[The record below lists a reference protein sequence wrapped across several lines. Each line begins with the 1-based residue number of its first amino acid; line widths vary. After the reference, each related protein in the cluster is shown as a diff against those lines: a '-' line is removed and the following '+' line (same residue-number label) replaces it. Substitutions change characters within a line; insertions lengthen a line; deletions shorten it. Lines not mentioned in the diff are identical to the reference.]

1 MDVLLSVRQAG
12 VVFFLTLRYL
22 LTTRRGIA
30 TALLGGLPFLLA
42 VALAVGR
49 VGTFDILLFQTLMV
63 PLFLQVV
70 LVFVTLV
77 LATALIREEIEDT
90 TIHYLLTRP
99 VSKPAIALYKYAGY
113 FVAMLVL
120 LVPPLCLAYVVTQG
134 YARDPL
140 GADLDV
146 LAAFLATTV
155 LGGAAYGALFTFLSV
170 LLRRPLPA
178 GLLFG
183 FVWESIVGSIPGDVP
198 KLSIIHY
205 LKSIL
210 KDIVGVGPLSSYP
223 TDISAGV
230 AAIVL
235 LVFTA
240 VALVLALVVF
250 QQSEFKQKA

>member
-1 MDVLLSVRQAG
+1 MDIRAEFRRAG
-12 VVFFLTLRYL
+12 VVFSLTLGYL

-30 TALLGGLPFLLA
+30 TALLAALPLILA
-42 VALAVGR
+42 ASLAIGR
-49 VGTFDILLFQTLMV
+49 VATFDILLFQTLMV

-120 LVPPLCLAYVVTQG
+120 LVPPISLAYVVTQG
-134 YARDPL
+134 YARDAL
-140 GADLDV
+140 AADLDV
-146 LAAFLATTV
+146 LTGFLAATV

-170 LLRRPLPA
+170 LLRKPLPV

-210 KDIVGVGPLSSYP
+210 KDTIAVGPLSSYP
-223 TDISAGV
+223 SNISAGV

-235 LVFTA
+235 VAFTVAMLVA
-240 VALVLALVVF
+240 AMVVF
-250 QQSEFKQKA
+250 QRSEFKQKV

>member
-1 MDVLLSVRQAG
+1 MKLAEELGKASAMFAMTV
-12 VVFFLTLRYL
+12 RYL
-22 LTTRRGIA
+22 LSTRRGIA
-30 TALLGGLPFLLA
+30 TAALAAVPLLLA
-42 VALAVGR
+42 GSLAAAR
-49 VGTFDILLFQTLMV
+49 VETFNILLFQVLMV

-70 LVFVTLV
+70 LIFVTLV
-77 LATALIREEIEDT
+77 SATALIREEIEDT

-120 LVPPLCLAYVVTQG
+120 LVPPISLAYVVTQG
-134 YARDPL
+134 YARDAL
-140 GADLDV
+140 AADLDV
-146 LAAFLATTV
+146 LTGFLAATV

-170 LLRRPLPA
+170 LLRKPLPV

-210 KDIVGVGPLSSYP
+210 KDTIAVGPLSSYP
-223 TDISAGV
+223 SNISAGV

-235 LVFTA
+235 VAFTVAMLVA
-240 VALVLALVVF
+240 AMVVF
-250 QQSEFKQKA
+250 QRSEFKQKV

>member
-1 MDVLLSVRQAG
+1 MDVLGHLRQAV
-12 VVFFLTLRYL
+12 VVFGLTLRYL

-30 TALLGGLPFLLA
+30 TALLAALPLVLTASLA
-42 VALAVGR
+42 LGR
-49 VGTFDILLFQTLMV
+49 VATFDILLFQTLMV

-70 LVFVTLV
+70 LVFVPLV
-77 LATALIREEIEDT
+77 LATSLIREEIEDT

-120 LVPPLCLAYVVTQG
+120 LVPPLVLSYAVTQV
-134 YARDPL
+134 YARDSL
-140 GADLDV
+140 AADLDV
-146 LAAFLATTV
+146 LTGLLGATV

-170 LLRRPLPA
+170 LLRKPLPA

-210 KDIVGVGPLSSYP
+210 KDTIDVGPLAGYP

-235 LVFTA
+235 VAFSI
-240 VALVLALVVF
+240 ALVVAAMAVF